1 MKTASKLFLL
11 VACIIFSSCA
21 FLLGIRTP
29 KELTKKELDLF
40 LIKKNIDTLNCFA
53 FRQKAYDSIKRV
65 EYKPGW
71 EKGFKPLQY
80 KAFDKSGKLISQY
93 ASCEGNLKKLELLKT
108 YPPKNIFPFDTTQTL
123 QNDIT
128 MYRTYR
134 GEKLIIEQE
143 KYDIIFV
150 VYWGKW
156 LGRPGINLLKNIYEY
171 RKFNKNKNILILKV
185 NVEEIYS

>member
-1 MKTASKLFLL
+1 MKTAYKLLIL
-11 VACIIFSSCA
+11 IACLTLSSCA
-21 FLLGIRTP
+21 FLLGIRIP
-29 KELTKKELDLF
+29 KELTQKELDDF
-40 LIKKNIDTLNCFA
+40 LIKENIDTSNCFA
-53 FRQKAYDSIKRV
+53 FHKKAYDSIKQL

-71 EKGFKPLQY
+71 EKGFKPLQF
-80 KAFDKSGKLISQY
+80 KAFDKSGNLIAQY
-93 ASCEGNLKKLELLKT
+93 ASCEGNLKKLELLHT
-108 YPPKNIFPFDTTQTL
+108 YPPKNIFPFDSTQTL

-134 GEKLIIEQE
+134 GEKLVIEQG

-156 LGRPGINLLKNIYEY
+156 LGRPGINLLRDIHEY
-171 RKFNKNKNILILKV
+171 KKTYKNKNTLILKV